1 MSVAILVKFENEKYN
16 YETQVSNTAGDDSI
30 RAYFVGQAFD
40 VGSYPV
46 ENVQRCIGIEIIRD

>member
-1 MSVAILVKFENEKYN
+1 MSVTVLVKFRNESYN
-16 YETQVSNTAGDDSI
+16 YKTSVSGAAGDDSI

-46 ENVQRCIGIEIIRD
+46 ENVQRCIGIEIIRA